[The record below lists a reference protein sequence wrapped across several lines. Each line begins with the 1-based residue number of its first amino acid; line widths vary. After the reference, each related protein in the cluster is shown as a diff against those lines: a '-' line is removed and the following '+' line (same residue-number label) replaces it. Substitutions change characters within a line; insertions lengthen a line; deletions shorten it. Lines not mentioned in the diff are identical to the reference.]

1 MWIKRRFRRKLSF
14 EILLG
19 FALCFVLSA
28 LLFMFVT
35 YFAGGLVEEY
45 CFYNDIYLT
54 EDQFYRID
62 TFILGWGFAVSA
74 GFFSVLFLVL
84 FGTKFAYIRTITKG
98 VDSLSKSENS
108 LVPLKGNNE
117 LTQLAEAVNLLSQT
131 QRDIREK
138 EQRLS
143 KEKEEFIRALS
154 HDIRTPLTFIISYT
168 DLVSAKGTLTDEEQ
182 KEYINMVSKK
192 AGQIKE
198 LTDILLDGGERQP
211 ELFTDGKLLFAQ
223 LAEEFEEL
231 LEGYTV
237 STDISGLQPFSG
249 RFVVRELQRI
259 FDNLASNIKKYARED
274 LPVYLLIQTEDGGIT
289 IRQRNSIKEPSD
301 QQESYR
307 VGINSIRRI
316 AQNYGGSAETQQNE
330 KSFEIII
337 KLSHF

>member
-1 MWIKRRFRRKLSF
+1 MWIKRKLRRKLSV

-28 LLFMFVT
+28 LLFLFMT

-45 CFYNDIYLT
+45 CFYKDIHLT

-74 GFFSVLFLVL
+74 GFFAVLFLVL
-84 FGTKFAYIRTITKG
+84 FGTKFSYIRTITKG

-108 LVPLKGNNE
+108 RVPLKGNNE

-131 QRDIREK
+131 QRDIKEK
-138 EQRLS
+138 EQRIS
-143 KEKEEFIRALS
+143 REKEEFIRTLS

-168 DLVSAKGTLTDEEQ
+168 DLVSAKGTLTEQEQ

-211 ELFTDGKLLFAQ
+211 KLFTDGKLLFAQ

-237 STDISGLQPFSG
+237 STDISALQPFSG

-259 FDNLASNIKKYARED
+259 FDNLASNIKKYACED
-274 LPVYLLIQTEDGGIT
+274 HPVYLLIQTEGDGIT
-289 IRQRNSIKEPSD
+289 ILQRNNIKKPSA

-316 AQNYGGSAETQQNE
+316 AQNYGGSAETQQN
-330 KSFEIII
+330 KNTFEIII
-337 KLSHF
+337 KLSNF